1 MGRVDEIGCE
11 WCARGGRVV
20 SRVGPVRDEV
30 GVGEVVREEDHLGT
44 GLGVSLDLSVNRV
57 DVRCFERRGR

>member
-1 MGRVDEIGCE
+1 LGRVDEIGCE

-20 SRVGPVRDEV
+20 SRVGPVRNEV
-30 GVGEVVREEDHLGT
+30 GVGEVVRDENHLGT
-44 GLGVSLDLSVNRV
+44 GLGVSRRLSVKLV

>member
-20 SRVGPVRDEV
+20 SRVGPVRYEV
-30 GVGEVVREEDHLGT
+30 GVGEVVRDEDHLGT
-44 GLGVSLDLSVNRV
+44 GLGVSSCPIVEGGG
-57 DVRCFERRGR
+57 VRCFERRGR